1 MSWTRLL
8 HQAVAA
14 EGSMTAVAR
23 KLGYST
29 STISRIMAGTYAADT
44 GAVASKVTEI
54 YGSFTT
60 MNENIPDGYK
70 KNGLGHLVPIE
81 AIKEE
86 DLARDE
92 FVLEAIAR
100 ANHISHV
107 VTTYKLQ
114 LADDMQAFLD
124 LAAEKYGAT
133 LGGVRGNVTLTSF
146 DGKYQLMR
154 AVSDLFDFNETLQAA
169 KALIDSCLR
178 EWTSDSRPEIRALI
192 DDAFQV
198 DKKGKINAK
207 RILGLRKLNINDE
220 KWRRAMEA
228 ISDSLTV
235 TGSRTYF
242 RLYERD
248 DGGNYRQ
255 IPLDFSTV

>member
-1 MSWTRLL
+1 
-8 HQAVAA
+8 
-14 EGSMTAVAR
+14 
-23 KLGYST
+23 
-29 STISRIMAGTYAADT
+29 
-44 GAVASKVTEI
+44 
-54 YGSFTT
+54 

-70 KNGLGHLVPIE
+70 KNSLGHLVPIE
-81 AIKEE
+81 TIKEE

-92 FVLEAIAR
+92 FVLEAVAKAR
-100 ANHISHV
+100 NISHV
-107 VTTYKLQ
+107 VTTFKLQ

-133 LGGVRGNVTLTSF
+133 LGGARGNVTLTSF
-146 DGKYQLMR
+146 DGRYQLMR
-154 AVSDLFDFNETLQAA
+154 AVSDLLDFNETLQAA
-169 KALIDSCLR
+169 KALIDTCLR
-178 EWTSDSRPEIRALI
+178 EWTSDSRPEVRALI
-192 DDAFQV
+192 EDAFQV

-248 DGGNYRQ
+248 EGGNYRQ